1 MFPLT
6 VPPTVELV
14 LQPGDGVPQGL
25 ILLLLPFILLL
36 PLLCRQLNVH
46 GDRVLDGL
54 CSGERN
60 SQLLGHC
67 ELNNTVVQQGFGQP
81 LSEHEGGFSFSLVV
95 RRGRGADDDGG
106 STVATQG
113 VLQNTGHLA
122 VSVGDVGLVDASEE
136 QQGDS

>member
-1 MFPLT
+1 MLPLT

-46 GDRVLDGL
+46 SDRVLDGL

-67 ELNNTVVQQGFGQP
+67 ELKKYRSSAGLGPTF
-81 LSEHEGGFSFSLVV
+81 V
-95 RRGRGADDDGG
+95 R
-106 STVATQG
+106 T
-113 VLQNTGHLA
+113 
-122 VSVGDVGLVDASEE
+122 
-136 QQGDS
+136 